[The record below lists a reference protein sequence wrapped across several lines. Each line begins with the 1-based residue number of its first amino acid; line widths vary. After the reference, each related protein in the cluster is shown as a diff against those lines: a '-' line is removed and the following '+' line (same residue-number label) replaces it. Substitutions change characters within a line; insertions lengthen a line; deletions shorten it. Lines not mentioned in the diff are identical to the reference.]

1 MTPTL
6 LPAANRVAAT
16 PAWYT
21 PAVRSAVSS
30 VEIPA
35 PAPVDPLPLIT
46 TSDKPVEKRVGKPAA
61 RISALPMPVVM
72 VGGLTSLG
80 PVPTG
85 SGDGSGAD
93 ALAARRQVELAEEFL
108 NKIAVKSDSQT
119 TNAENPQAVDASAA
133 SDQSWLEAQRQSD
146 DQFRA
151 LYGIQAFQGR
161 QIQAAQQDYQQ
172 SGK

>member
-1 MTPTL
+1 
-6 LPAANRVAAT
+6 
-16 PAWYT
+16 
-21 PAVRSAVSS
+21 
-30 VEIPA
+30 
-35 PAPVDPLPLIT
+35 
-46 TSDKPVEKRVGKPAA
+46 
-61 RISALPMPVVM
+61 M